1 MTDLEIELENERLR
15 ASWNCFPIEHLDTY
29 LSVEE
34 QDQRINAHS
43 ILTRGLLIDTLW
55 PGKFDALIDEEM
67 RFGIVMTWLLQSLKA
82 GAERMDL
89 LNRILRSAD
98 GGEDKGVPEI
108 VRATAKWLQ
117 GGTCAIP
124 DYISD
129 ALMSFDPSVSQSF
142 LGESALDT
150 FYGIWAAQ
158 LRAMPANPILVLE
171 VACGS
176 GNDFQAIRDCGIGP
190 FIRYSGFDISS
201 KNIENARRKFT
212 DVDFF
217 EASVLNSGLEDE
229 SFDYVFAHD
238 VIGHLSGEGME
249 RALREIMRIVREEAW
264 IHCYNAVEIPRH
276 EIRPFEQYFRNRISI
291 PQFSSSLAALGASV
305 RVIPLPDLLR
315 RKFGFVQD
323 YTATSATFIAAKTR

>member
-1 MTDLEIELENERLR
+1 MTDLEVELENERLR

-29 LSVEE
+29 LSIEE

-43 ILTRGLLIDTLW
+43 ILTRALLVDTLW

-67 RFGIVMTWLLQSLKA
+67 RFGIVMTWLLQRLKA
-82 GAERMDL
+82 GAERMAL
-89 LNRILRSAD
+89 LNRILRCAD
-98 GGEDKGVPEI
+98 GAEDQGVPEI

-117 GGTCAIP
+117 GDGCAIP

-129 ALMSFDPSVSQSF
+129 ALISFDPGRFQSL

-158 LRAMPANPILVLE
+158 LKGLTAGPIRVLE

-176 GNDFQAIRDCGIGP
+176 GNDFQAIRDCGIGA

-201 KNIENARRKFT
+201 KNIENARRKFPE
-212 DVDFF
+212 VDFF
-217 EASVLNSGLEDE
+217 EASILNSGLENE

-238 VIGHLSGEGME
+238 VIGHLSGEGMDC
-249 RALREIMRIVREEAW
+249 ALHEIMRIVREEAW

-291 PQFSSSLAALGASV
+291 PQFCASLTALGGSV

-323 YTATSATFIAAKTR
+323 YTATSATFIATKAG